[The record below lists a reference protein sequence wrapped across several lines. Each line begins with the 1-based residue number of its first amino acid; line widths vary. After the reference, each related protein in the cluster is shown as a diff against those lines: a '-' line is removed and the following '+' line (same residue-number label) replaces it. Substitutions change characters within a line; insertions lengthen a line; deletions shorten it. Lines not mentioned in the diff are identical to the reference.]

1 MAGRAEDLTR
11 QRLDKWLWHVR
22 LQPTRNKAAILVR
35 EGFARINGQRA
46 TDPAKT
52 VKPGDV
58 LTLALPGRTI
68 VVRVTALLPA
78 RAGAPIAQTAYELV
92 GPESPQP

>member
-1 MAGRAEDLTR
+1 MADEETTR

-22 LQPTRNKAAILVR
+22 LQPTRSKAAAFIR

-46 TDPAKT
+46 ADPARM

-58 LTLALPGRTI
+58 LTLAFANRVL
-68 VVRVTALLPA
+68 VVRVLAILP
-78 RAGAPIAQTAYELV
+78 RRVGAPAAQAAFEAV
-92 GPESPQP
+92 NPQ

>member
-1 MAGRAEDLTR
+1 MAGRAEDLAR

-22 LQPTRNKAAILVR
+22 LQPTRSKAAGLVR

-46 TDPAKT
+46 TDPAKA

-68 VVRVTALLPA
+68 VVRVIALLPA
-78 RAGAPIAQTAYELV
+78 RAGAPIAQTAYEPV
-92 GPESPQP
+92 GPESPQR